1 MCKKFIEI
9 TWRRMLNFNLYF
21 LLAVFVINWL
31 VLFAVDVL
39 SNTRSVDL
47 IGEIVAALLLAIL
60 LSFEIKK

>member
-1 MCKKFIEI
+1 
-9 TWRRMLNFNLYF
+9 MLNFNLYF